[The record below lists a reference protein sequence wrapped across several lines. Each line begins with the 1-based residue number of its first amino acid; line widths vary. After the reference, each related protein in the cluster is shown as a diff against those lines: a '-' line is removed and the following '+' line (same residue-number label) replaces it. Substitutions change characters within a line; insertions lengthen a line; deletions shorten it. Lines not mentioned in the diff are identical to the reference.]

1 MRFSLH
7 EQREDYSPRGALL
20 GIDTLV
26 GSHEHVTPTPCRS
39 LVPHPENQMA
49 RHKSR
54 DQLFFAPCVIQ
65 CRSNSSSA
73 GAKGVTLDVSGGI
86 LKWG

>member
-1 MRFSLH
+1 MRPSLH
-7 EQREDYSPRGALL
+7 EDWEDGPPEARSWRFTRRWAHTITLPRHHAGLWCSIQIIAKC
-20 GIDTLV
+20 GN
-26 GSHEHVTPTPCRS
+26 C
-39 LVPHPENQMA
+39 
-49 RHKSR
+49 R
-54 DQLFFAPCVIQ
+54 DQLFFAPCAIQ